1 VLWRPRQPAAARW
14 SLAAGLA
21 AVTALGL
28 VAVAVLGDGYFEVFK
43 HVWLA
48 AYLLLVG
55 GLCLLGAVGAGL
67 VHAGRVC
74 TPGGPLP

>member
-1 VLWRPRQPAAARW
+1 V
-14 SLAAGLA
+14 
-21 AVTALGL
+21 
-28 VAVAVLGDGYFEVFK
+28 VAVLGDGYFEVFK

-55 GLCLLGAVGAGL
+55 GLCLLAAVGAGL
-67 VHAGRVC
+67 VHAGRVR